1 MISFFAN
8 LFIKDRDNTTSEYV
22 RSAYGVLCGIAGIA
36 LNLCLFILKITAGTL
51 SGSIAI
57 TADAFNNLSDAGS
70 SVITLLGFRLA
81 AKKPDEDHP
90 FGHGRS
96 EYIAGLIVSML
107 IIIVGVELVQSS
119 YGKIISPSQDTSFG
133 ILPLIILILSILVKL
148 YMFFYNKSIG
158 KKIASSALKS
168 TAIDSL
174 SDSIATSVVLIC
186 TLITK
191 FTSINIDGYCGMA
204 VALFIIYAGV
214 NAARETINPLLGQMP
229 SKQFVEKIEKLVLSY
244 DAVTGIHDLI
254 VHDYGPGRVMISLHA
269 EVSDKADLL
278 ATHDII
284 DNIERELKETLG
296 CAAVIHM
303 DPIASDDEETN
314 HTKESV
320 LSLVKTLDERFS
332 IHDFRMVKGDTHT
345 NLIFDIV
352 LPHDA
357 AFSEEDAKKIVSE
370 LIKKELS
377 GTYYTV
383 ITVDRQMA

>member
-1 MISFFAN
+1 MISFFAK
-8 LFIKDRDNTTSEYV
+8 LFIKDSVNLASESV
-22 RSAYGVLCGIAGIA
+22 RGAYGILCGITGII
-36 LNLCLFILKITAGTL
+36 LNLVLFLLKIAAGTL

-81 AKKPDEDHP
+81 EKKPDEDHP

-107 IIIVGVELVQSS
+107 IIIVGVELVQGS
-119 YGKIISPSQDTSFG
+119 YEKIVSPTADTSLG
-133 ILPLIILILSILVKL
+133 LLSLIILVASILIKL
-148 YMFFYNKSIG
+148 YMAYFNNSVG
-158 KKIASSALKS
+158 KKISSAALKA
-168 TAIDSL
+168 TATDSL

-186 TLITK
+186 TLITE
-191 FTSINIDGYCGMA
+191 FTSVNIDGYCGMA

-214 NAARETINPLLGQMP
+214 NSVKETINPLLGQMP
-229 SKQFVEKIEKLVLSY
+229 SKEFVEKIETLVLSY
-244 DAVTGIHDLI
+244 EEVTGIHDLI

-278 ATHDII
+278 VTHDVI
-284 DNIERELKETLG
+284 DNIERELKEALG

-314 HTKESV
+314 YTRECV
-320 LSLVKTLDERFS
+320 MSLVKTLDERIS
-332 IHDFRMVKGDTHT
+332 THDFRMVKGDTHT

-357 AFSEEDAKKIVSE
+357 QLSEEEAKRKVSE